1 MRARPKQKDTHAV
14 AGTCARHVP
23 LRLPLAATAAA
34 LVASRREEAAHIGA
48 PLGLGWAEVAAVVD
62 PRKLCARAHDA
73 VLLHPDAA
81 LGNGVLRGEGRGGD
95 AHLAGRH
102 LLDLGL
108 KLCIL
113 RLELFDRQGL
123 VHGCGLYCA
132 RNEGVCSERAG

>member
-1 MRARPKQKDTHAV
+1 MC
-14 AGTCARHVP
+14 TCGRRWLLQL
-23 LRLPLAATAAA
+23 LRRWR
-34 LVASRREEAAHIGA
+34 SRREEAAHIGA
-48 PLGLGWAEVAAVVD
+48 PLGLGRAEVAAVVD

-81 LGNGVLRGEGRGGD
+81 ALGNDVLRAEGRGGD

-108 KLCIL
+108 QLCIL

-123 VHGCGLYCA
+123 VHGCGLRCA
-132 RNEGVCSERAG
+132 RNEGA